1 MDSEPGVGS
10 VELAV
15 TQASTLCD
23 RLRTDLLEGRLKP
36 GQKLS
41 LKFLTQTYQVGQTP
55 IREALNRL
63 ASEGLVALRDQ
74 RGFTVTG
81 ISVAE
86 LQELTRTRC
95 WLEERAL
102 RESMASG
109 SADWEEGVVLAW
121 HRLSRTKRSLSET
134 GLESNPDW
142 DRRHREFHHQ
152 LIAGCGSRWLIGYCD
167 QQVDLL
173 YRYRQLSARKAFP
186 TRNLH
191 EEHET
196 IVRAVLDGDADR
208 AVALLTAH
216 FRASAAV
223 ILADP
228 EIFAAEQSAQLQSM
242 T

>member
-1 MDSEPGVGS
+1 MDTDPNGLSM
-10 VELAV
+10 ELGT
-15 TQASTLCD
+15 TQASSLCD

-36 GQKLS
+36 GRKLQ
-41 LKFLTQTYQVGQTP
+41 LKFLMEQYQAGQTP

-81 ISVAE
+81 ISAAE
-86 LQELTRTRC
+86 LQELTRTRS

-102 RESMASG
+102 RESMKAQSTE
-109 SADWEEGVVLAW
+109 WEEGVVLAW
-121 HRLSRTKRSLSET
+121 HRLSKTRRSLSET
-134 GLESNPDW
+134 DLDSNPEW
-142 DRRHREFHHQ
+142 ERLHRLFHRQ
-152 LIAGCGSRWLIGYCD
+152 LIIGCGSRWLIAYCD

-191 EEHET
+191 DEHEAIT
-196 IVRAVLDGDADR
+196 RAVVDGDADR

-216 FRASAAV
+216 FQASADV
-223 ILADP
+223 IMADP
-228 EIFAAEQSAQLQSM
+228 AVFASG
-242 T
+242 

>member
-1 MDSEPGVGS
+1 MDMDLLSSELS
-10 VELAV
+10 T
-15 TQASTLCD
+15 TQATSLCD

-36 GQKLS
+36 GRKLQ
-41 LKFLTQTYQVGQTP
+41 LKFLMEEYQAGQTP

-81 ISVAE
+81 ISIPE
-86 LQELTRTRC
+86 LLELTRTRI

-102 RESMASG
+102 RESMKVACVE
-109 SADWEEGVVLAW
+109 WEEGVVLAW
-121 HRLSRTKRSLSET
+121 HRLSKTRRSLSDA

-142 DRRHREFHHQ
+142 DRLHRLFHRQ
-152 LIAGCGSRWLIGYCD
+152 LIIGCGSRWLIGYCD

-191 EEHET
+191 DEHEAIT
-196 IVRAVLDGDADR
+196 RAVVDGNADH
-208 AVALLTAH
+208 AVALLSAH
-216 FRASAAV
+216 FQASAD
-223 ILADP
+223 IISADP
-228 EIFAAEQSAQLQSM
+228 TLFAVA
-242 T
+242 

>member
-1 MDSEPGVGS
+1 MDIDTPHVAAETG
-10 VELAV
+10 A

-23 RLRTDLLEGRLKP
+23 RLRIDLLSGKLLP
-36 GQKLS
+36 GQKLQ
-41 LKFLTQTYQVGQTP
+41 LKFLMQEYQAGQTP

-81 ISVAE
+81 ISAE
-86 LQELTRTRC
+86 ELRELTLTRS

-102 RESMASG
+102 RESMKMG
-109 SADWEEGVVLAW
+109 SAEWEEGVVLAW
-121 HRLSRTKRSLSET
+121 HRLSKTKRSLSDT
-134 GLESNPDW
+134 GLESNPQW
-142 DRRHREFHHQ
+142 ERLHRLFHRQ
-152 LIAGCGSRWLIGYCD
+152 LIIGCGSRWLITYID

-186 TRNLH
+186 VRNLY
-191 EEHET
+191 EEHEAIT
-196 IVRAVLDGDADR
+196 RAVVGGNADQ

-216 FRASAAV
+216 FQASANV

-228 EIFAAEQSAQLQSM
+228 AVFTHGQFVENVQNL
-242 T
+242 